1 MRAGIVSRVSE
12 HERFLRGFH
21 AAHPGITAR
30 AMERGGSYD
39 RLAARATGRVLD
51 LACGDGPLLRRL
63 PATAIGID
71 VSREE
76 LGATPCVV
84 QGRAQQLPFT
94 GGVFDTVTCHLAFML
109 FDDLP
114 AVVRE
119 IDRVLAPDG
128 MFIALLGGGPIATP
142 SADDAFDRFLTAL
155 RPHVA
160 APRRLGDPRA
170 RSEAGW
176 RELFAGWSAPHF
188 ERWELDLGGTFDE
201 VWTFLGASYEL
212 TPEAAIA
219 IHDELAAHYAPD
231 ARVPCSVVTWCAS
244 IRR

>member
-1 MRAGIVSRVSE
+1 MSE

-39 RLAARATGRVLD
+39 RLAARATG
-51 LACGDGPLLRRL
+51 
-63 PATAIGID
+63 
-71 VSREE
+71 
-76 LGATPCVV
+76 
-84 QGRAQQLPFT
+84 
-94 GGVFDTVTCHLAFML
+94 
-109 FDDLP
+109 
-114 AVVRE
+114 
-119 IDRVLAPDG
+119 
-128 MFIALLGGGPIATP
+128 
-142 SADDAFDRFLTAL
+142 
-155 RPHVA
+155 
-160 APRRLGDPRA
+160 
-170 RSEAGW
+170 
-176 RELFAGWSAPHF
+176 
-188 ERWELDLGGTFDE
+188 WELDLGGTFDE